1 MVRLAILV
9 SMALMV
15 GGLAVWPSGTVQGHA
30 LLVSSDPAVDA
41 RLLDLPS
48 QVTASFSE
56 ALDADLSSLH
66 VLDGSGDRVDVGTT
80 SFNDTDPRKMSVG
93 LGPDLSPGYY
103 IVVWETLSTIDGH
116 LLKGSFPFTLL
127 NADGSEPVGPRLAGF
142 DTGTVIGGEP
152 TAGTV
157 ITKWLILA
165 GSAIL
170 VGSLVFVVAVVRS
183 GKRHL
188 AGDWEDRTHEATHH
202 RVFWT
207 AGSTIVFLALVGVIE
222 LVVQSLQLGGLDKLG
237 SALNLV
243 WGERWIQRQ
252 AVLGGIAISLALG
265 WLLWSRRSCVL
276 AKAALW
282 TGLVGG
288 LGYLILLSMISHAG
302 SVPGSFW
309 AVASDFIHL
318 LAAAVWVGMLL
329 QLALVF
335 VWSRRGLAEE
345 VRARALS
352 IYLKRFSAIA
362 AASLIL
368 VLATGAA
375 NAAVELSR
383 PEDLVVTTYGW
394 FLTAKLAVI
403 VSLLL
408 VTSLNALVLCPALI
422 ARAVEEG
429 GGDRLRRLFTRLVVL
444 EVSIAVGVLLITALL
459 IQFPTARQEAAA
471 IEFERVS
478 TEAVLGFEETQPAG
492 ELNVNMSISPNAVG
506 TNSFQ
511 VFIFPPPGQDLAEV
525 LRVRLRFK
533 PPDPTLGP
541 SEVIAEQ
548 EAPNFF
554 RAVGSFFARP
564 GDWEVEVDLRRR
576 EVDDVSAY
584 FSVPVVGAGAVD
596 RDARFD
602 LPLVAGSWATVGVVG
617 SLVGGLVLWVGVS
630 RWPGLPRSVLRSLR
644 VGRVASTM
652 VGITLTVV
660 VIAGLIEFVDDAASS
675 GNPVKSTGESIAVG
689 RSLFLR
695 NCSVCHGD
703 TGRGDGPLAATLDVP
718 PTDFRVH
725 IPFHSDEFFFL
736 VMTNGFGNV
745 MPSFGDQLSE
755 EERWHI
761 LNFLQSEF
769 GIDAQTSGEVE

>member
-30 LLVSSDPAVDA
+30 LLVSADPAVDA

-80 SFNDTDPRKMSVG
+80 SFSDTDPRKMSVG

-127 NADGSEPVGPRLAGF
+127 NADGSEPVGPRLSGF

-207 AGSTIVFLALVGVIE
+207 AGATIVFLALVGVIE

-252 AVLGGIAISLALG
+252 AVLGGVAISLVLG
-265 WLLWSRRSCVL
+265 WLLWSRRSSVL

-309 AVASDFIHL
+309 AVASDFVHL

-335 VWSRRGLAEE
+335 VWSRRGLAEK

-368 VLATGAA
+368 LLATGAA
-375 NAAVELSR
+375 NAAIELSR

-422 ARAVEEG
+422 ARAAEEG

-471 IEFERVS
+471 TEFERVS

-554 RAVGSFFARP
+554 RAVGSFFAWP

-596 RDARFD
+596 RDGRFD

-630 RWPGLPRSVLRSLR
+630 RWPGLPRPVLRSLR

-652 VGITLTVV
+652 VGLTLTVV
-660 VIAGLIEFVDDAASS
+660 VIAGLIEFVDDVASS
-675 GNPVKSTGESIAVG
+675 GNPVKPTSESIAVG

-745 MPSFGDQLSE
+745 MPSFGEQLSE

>member
-1 MVRLAILV
+1 MVRIAILV

-80 SFNDTDPRKMSVG
+80 SFSDTDPRKMSVG

-127 NADGSEPVGPRLAGF
+127 NADGSEPVGPRLSGF

-222 LVVQSLQLGGLDKLG
+222 LVVQSLQLGGLDKLA

-252 AVLGGIAISLALG
+252 AVLGGVAISLVLG
-265 WLLWSRRSCVL
+265 WLLWSRRSSVL

-309 AVASDFIHL
+309 AVASDFVHL

-335 VWSRRGLAEE
+335 VWSRRGLAEK

-368 VLATGAA
+368 LLATGAA

-422 ARAVEEG
+422 VRAAEEG

-471 IEFERVS
+471 TEFERVS

-492 ELNVNMSISPNAVG
+492 ELNVSMSISPNAVG

-533 PPDPTLGP
+533 PPDPNLGP

-596 RDARFD
+596 RDGRFD

-630 RWPGLPRSVLRSLR
+630 RWPGLPRPVLRPLR

-652 VGITLTVV
+652 VGLTLTVV

-675 GNPVKSTGESIAVG
+675 GNPVKPTSESIAVG

-745 MPSFGDQLSE
+745 MPSFGEQLSE

>member
-1 MVRLAILV
+1 MVRLALLV
-9 SMALMV
+9 FMALIV
-15 GGLAVWPSGTVQGHA
+15 GGVATWPPSAVHGHA
-30 LLVSSDPAVDA
+30 LLVSSDPPVNA
-41 RLLDLPS
+41 RLLDLPL

-56 ALDADLSSLH
+56 ALDDHLSSLQ
-66 VLDGSGDRVDVGTT
+66 VLDGRGNRVDVGPT
-80 SFNDTDPRKMSVG
+80 SFSDTDPRRMSVG
-93 LGPDLSPGYY
+93 LRSDLSPGYY

-127 NADGSEPVGPRLAGF
+127 NANGSEPVGPKLVGF
-142 DTGTVIGGEP
+142 DAGTVTGGEP

-170 VGSLVFVVAVVRS
+170 VGSLVFGVAVVRCS
-183 GKRHL
+183 KRHL
-188 AGDWEDRTHEATHH
+188 QGDWEDRTCEASHR
-202 RVFWT
+202 RVFRM
-207 AGSTIVFLALVGVIE
+207 AGATIIFLAAIGVVE
-222 LVVQSLQLGGLDKLG
+222 LIVQSLQLGGLDRIG
-237 SALNLV
+237 SALDLF

-252 AVLGGIAISLALG
+252 AVLGTVAISLVLA
-265 WLLWSRRSCVL
+265 WLLWRRLSPAL

-282 TGLVGG
+282 AALVGG

-302 SVPGSFW
+302 SVQGSFW
-309 AVASDFIHL
+309 AVASDFVHL
-318 LAAAVWVGMLL
+318 LAAVVWVGMLL
-329 QLALVF
+329 QLAMLF
-335 VWSRRGLAEE
+335 VWSRRGLAGD

-352 IYLKRFSAIA
+352 TYLERFSAIA

-368 VLATGAA
+368 LLATGVA

-383 PEDLVVTTYGW
+383 PEDLVKTSYGW
-394 FLTAKLAVI
+394 VLAAKLAAI
-403 VSLLL
+403 VPLLL
-408 VTSLNALVLCPALI
+408 VTSLNALVLRPALL
-422 ARAVEEG
+422 ARVAEEG
-429 GGDRLRRLFTRLVVL
+429 GGERIRRLFTRLIAL
-444 EVSIAVGVLLITALL
+444 EVCIAVGVLLITAVL

-471 IEFERVS
+471 AEFERVS
-478 TEAVLGFEETQPAG
+478 TETVLGFEETRPAG
-492 ELNVNMSISPNAVG
+492 ELSVSMSISPNAVG

-596 RDARFD
+596 RDGRFD

-617 SLVGGLVLWVGVS
+617 SLVGGLLLWVGVS

-660 VIAGLIEFVDDAASS
+660 VITGLIEFVDDASSS
-675 GNPVKSTGESIAVG
+675 GNPVKPTSESIAVG

-745 MPSFGDQLSE
+745 MPSFGEQLSE

-769 GIDAQTSGEVE
+769 GIDAQTSEEAE